1 MNIATI
7 LGARPQFIKAA
18 LVSEKISFVD
28 SLCEIIIHTGQHYEH
43 NMSNIFFDEM
53 DIPKPNYNLGI
64 NKMEYG
70 KMIEK
75 MVNDIYPI
83 LLKEKIDGVLVYG
96 DTNSTLAGSLSA
108 KKLELPIFHV
118 EAGLRS
124 QNRLM
129 LEENNR
135 IITDHL
141 SSLLFCPSENSV
153 KNLFNENL
161 TNGVTISGDVMYDVY
176 LKYSSYKNNL
186 NFDLKKSRYILSTIH
201 RRENINSA
209 EKLSTIFNNLNKI
222 NDFQK
227 IIMPLH
233 PHTKKK
239 IEEYK
244 IQSNITFID
253 PLGYI
258 SMLSLL
264 NDCEMVI
271 TDSGG
276 LQKESFYAKKKCLIV
291 REQTEWVELINN
303 GINVLCKPED
313 LRKAYY
319 KILNKEC
326 DFSNNFYGD
335 GNASNFIIHSIENFF
350 SK

>member
-18 LVSEKISFVD
+18 PVSEKISCID
-28 SLCEIIIHTGQHYEH
+28 SFSEIIIHTGQHYEY
-43 NMSNIFFDEM
+43 NMSSIFFDEM
-53 DIPKPNYNLGI
+53 DIPNPNYNLGI
-64 NKMEYG
+64 NKMRYG

-75 MVNDIYPI
+75 MVNSIYPI
-83 LLKEKIDGVLVYG
+83 LLEEKIDGVLVYG

-108 KKLELPIFHV
+108 KKLGLPIFHV

-153 KNLFNENL
+153 KNLYNENL
-161 TNGVTISGDVMYDVY
+161 TNGVILSGDVMYDIY
-176 LKYSSYKNNL
+176 LKCSSYKNNL
-186 NFDLKKSRYILSTIH
+186 NIDLKKSRYILATIH
-201 RRENINSA
+201 RRENINSS

-222 NDFQK
+222 NDSQK

-244 IQSNITFID
+244 IKSDIDFIE

-264 NDCEMVI
+264 NECEMVI

-276 LQKESFYAKKKCLIV
+276 LQKESFFAKKKCLIV
-291 REQTEWVELINN
+291 REQTEWVELINQ
-303 GINVLCKPED
+303 GTSSLCKPEHIK
-313 LRKAYY
+313 KAFS
-319 KILNKEC
+319 KISNEEC
-326 DFSNNFYGD
+326 DFSNKFYGD
-335 GNASNFIIHSIENFF
+335 GKASNFIIDSIENFF
-350 SK
+350 

>member
-1 MNIATI
+1 LNIATI